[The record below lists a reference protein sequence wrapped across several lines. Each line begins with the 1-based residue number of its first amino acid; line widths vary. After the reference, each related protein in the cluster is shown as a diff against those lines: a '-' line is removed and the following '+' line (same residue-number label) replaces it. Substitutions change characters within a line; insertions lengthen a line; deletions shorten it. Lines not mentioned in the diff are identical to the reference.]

1 MITDFHDNE
10 TNKVWRGEFSRR
22 LPNQI
27 QPGARRKLRMLNNAR
42 LLDDLRIPPANRL
55 ERLTGDRH
63 DQWSIRINE
72 QWRICFL
79 WVDGNATRVEI
90 CDYH

>member
-1 MITDFHDNE
+1 MIRTFADTE
-10 TNKVWRGEFSRR
+10 TERFYITGKSRR
-22 LPNQI
+22 FPPDVLKRAVKRLTQI
-27 QPGARRKLRMLNNAR
+27 NAATVINDLRM
-42 LLDDLRIPPANRL
+42 PPSNRL
-55 ERLTGDRH
+55 ESLIGARAG
-63 DQWSIRINE
+63 QWSIRINE

>member
-1 MITDFHDNE
+1 MITNFHDNE

-27 QPGARRKLRMLNNAR
+27 QPIARRKLRMLNNAR
-42 LLDDLRIPPANRL
+42 QLDDLRIPPANRL
-55 ERLTGDRH
+55 ERLAGDRH